1 MDIID
6 FFRSIDGILYY
17 LILVVNT
24 ILIFAIIG
32 YLGEKNNQKLIKMGL
47 NTPAPANNGSMD
59 FSTTVTQKHN
69 DIAMPTVSATAIS
82 NDNNLNVAV
91 PNQNINNYIDPN
103 QVNNQ
108 LPNNNQNISNQ
119 INGAVPNNN
128 VVGNP
133 NVNSQQPMPMGVNQ
147 PQINNE
153 IDPNEK
159 APAVLVI
166 NSQNTDMPK

>member
-6 FFRSIDGILYY
+6 FFRSIDGIPYY

-24 ILIFAIIG
+24 ILIFAIIW

-47 NTPAPANNGSMD
+47 NTPAPTNNGSLD

-69 DIAMPTVSATAIS
+69 DIAMPTVSATTVS
-82 NDNNLNVAV
+82 NSANVVAGI
-91 PNQNINNYIDPN
+91 PGQNTNNYVESN
-103 QVNNQ
+103 S
-108 LPNNNQNISNQ
+108 IS
-119 INGAVPNNN
+119 GSVPNNN
-128 VVGNP
+128 VVGIP